1 MLGER
6 VSGVLMLQ
14 EKILQQIILLT
25 KFRFAKRKNVQCTLN
40 IGLKKSYVA
49 KLRLRSFR
57 NKKTMEEFMKKFLK
71 LTTLVVSMVMALT
84 FVSCAN
90 GNTSNNGNE
99 NSNGNTSNNGNEN
112 SNEEELNLV
121 GTYGISKI
129 ENLFKNSKS
138 GQAYTTTMPTSSS
151 LRQYGTIKTIE
162 GDTTSVAEIDLTITK
177 TADGYSFN
185 WAKYNINGEAASDD
199 AKTDI
204 EEKFTD
210 DYWNNYTAMFAMTL
224 TTTADGKWSDNSS
237 PASSGTYTVDEAN
250 SKVTITTLTRGGE
263 TLAEPE
269 IMEATYSDNGKILV
283 VVQDDSDEKVTDKY
297 AMTFTRK

>member
-25 KFRFAKRKNVQCTLN
+25 KFRFAKQKNVQCTLN

-99 NSNGNTSNNGNEN
+99 NSN
-112 SNEEELNLV
+112 EEELNLV
-121 GTYGISKI
+121 GTYGISKV
-129 ENLFKNSKS
+129 ENQYKSSKKE
-138 GQAYTTTMPTSSS
+138 QAYTNTMPTSSS
-151 LRQYGTIKTIE
+151 LRQYGTNKTIE
-162 GDTTSVAEIDLTITK
+162 GDTTSVAEIDFTITK
-177 TADGYSFN
+177 TENSYSFD
-185 WAKYNINGEAASDD
+185 WVKYDVNGEAASEDK
-199 AKTDI
+199 KTDI
-204 EEKFTD
+204 EEQFTD
-210 DYWNNYTAMFAMTL
+210 DTWNSYTAMFAMTI
-224 TTTADGKWSDNSS
+224 TTTADGKWSDNNT

-250 SKVTITTLTRGGE
+250 SKVTIKTLIKGEE
-263 TLAEPE
+263 TLAKPE
-269 IMEATYSDNGKILV
+269 IMEATYSDNGKTLV
-283 VVQDDSDEKVTDKY
+283 VVMDDSTAEKKDKTT
-297 AMTFTRK
+297 MTFTRK

>member
-99 NSNGNTSNNGNEN
+99 NSN
-112 SNEEELNLV
+112 EEELNLV
-121 GTYGISKI
+121 GTYGISKV
-129 ENLFKNSKS
+129 ENQYKSSKKE
-138 GQAYTTTMPTSSS
+138 QAYTNTMPTSSS

-162 GDTTSVAEIDLTITK
+162 GDTTSVAEIDFTITK
-177 TADGYSFN
+177 TENSYSFD
-185 WAKYNINGEAASDD
+185 WVKYDVNGEAASEDK
-199 AKTDI
+199 KTDI
-204 EEKFTD
+204 EEQFTD
-210 DYWNNYTAMFAMTL
+210 DTWNSYTAMFAMTI
-224 TTTADGKWSDNSS
+224 TTTADGKWSDNNT

-250 SKVTITTLTRGGE
+250 SKVTIKTLIKGEE
-263 TLAEPE
+263 TLAKPE
-269 IMEATYSDNGKILV
+269 IMEATYSDNGKTLV
-283 VVQDDSDEKVTDKY
+283 VVMDDSTAEKKDKTT
-297 AMTFTRK
+297 MTFTRK